1 MIEPAKPKLMWLVRS
16 KIRAMH
22 YSYKTEQSYAGWI
35 KRYIHFHY
43 LTHPKDMGALHVNEF
58 LTHLAVNRHV
68 SPATQNQALCA
79 LIFLYKRVLEIPLG
93 ENSIAA
99 VRAKYHKNLPVILS
113 TSEIKKILD
122 KLNGLPKLMAQI
134 IYGTGLRKT
143 EVHRLRVKDIDFD
156 RNQISV
162 RRGKGAKDR
171 PLPLPQSCKE
181 DLKHQVEFVEQL
193 FQKKRV
199 LQLGLKSAIFKRN

>member
-35 KRYIHFHY
+35 KRYIHFHH
-43 LTHPKDMGALHVNEF
+43 LTHPKDMGALHVNDF

-113 TSEIKKILD
+113 TSEVSRS
-122 KLNGLPKLMAQI
+122 Q
-134 IYGTGLRKT
+134 
-143 EVHRLRVKDIDFD
+143 
-156 RNQISV
+156 
-162 RRGKGAKDR
+162 
-171 PLPLPQSCKE
+171 
-181 DLKHQVEFVEQL
+181 
-193 FQKKRV
+193 
-199 LQLGLKSAIFKRN
+199 